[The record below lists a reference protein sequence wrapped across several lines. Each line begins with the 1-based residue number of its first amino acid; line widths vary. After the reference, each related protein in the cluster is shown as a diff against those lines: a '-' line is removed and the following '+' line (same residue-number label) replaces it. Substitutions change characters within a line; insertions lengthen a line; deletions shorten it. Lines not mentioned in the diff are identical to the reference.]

1 MRVDFDKDR
10 IKSLKLVPVE
20 ANEILKTQKMQKKN
34 SKAYIS
40 KVMSRRSCREGHVE
54 KVFRK
59 GQNLTISVS
68 LSSELYPAQ
77 NLLDPA

>member
-1 MRVDFDKDR
+1 MGVH
-10 IKSLKLVPVE
+10 SLKMNEKCMKTIEKTCDFVE
-20 ANEILKTQKMQKKN
+20 MDGKSFENAGKPMEMHEEFKGL
-34 SKAYIS
+34 YF
-40 KVMSRRSCREGHVE
+40 EGHVE
-54 KVFRK
+54 VFRK